1 MSAVPGDD
9 SFIWRDHAGLCYSQT
24 SQNIQRIFRHSSSIG
39 WVCLFAAG
47 GEGGGRICE
56 SIEIPTSLCLYSI
69 GFEIGGDLPDGN
81 LFSVCVLFTLA
92 LT

>member
-1 MSAVPGDD
+1 MFQPNKPGYF
-9 SFIWRDHAGLCYSQT
+9 STVS
-24 SQNIQRIFRHSSSIG
+24 RHSSLLGFGVFVFSWRRG
-39 WVCLFAAG
+39 W
-47 GEGGGRICE
+47 RICE

-69 GFEIGGDLPDGN
+69 GFETDGDLPDGN

>member
-1 MSAVPGDD
+1 MLQSNEPEYSA
-9 SFIWRDHAGLCYSQT
+9 R
-24 SQNIQRIFRHSSSIG
+24 FRHSSSLG
-39 WVCLFAAG
+39 WVCLFA
-47 GEGGGRICE
+47 GGGRICE

-69 GFEIGGDLPDGN
+69 GFETDGDLPDGN

>member
-1 MSAVPGDD
+1 MFQPNKPGFSA
-9 SFIWRDHAGLCYSQT
+9 Q
-24 SQNIQRIFRHSSSIG
+24 FRNSSSPA
-39 WVCLFAAG
+39 WVCLFSAERAG
-47 GEGGGRICE
+47 GICE

-69 GFEIGGDLPDGN
+69 GFETDGDLPDGN